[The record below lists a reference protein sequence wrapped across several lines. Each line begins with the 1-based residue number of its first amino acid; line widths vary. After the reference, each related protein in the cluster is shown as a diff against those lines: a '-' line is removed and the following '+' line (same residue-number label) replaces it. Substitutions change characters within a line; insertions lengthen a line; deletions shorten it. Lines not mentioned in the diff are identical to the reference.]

1 MIDFNTVYSRK
12 GTYAAKWDGAEFV
25 FGQPNLHPMWVA
37 DMDFPAPDTVVEALR
52 SRVDHK
58 IFGYTLTPDSLI
70 EAVCSWEMRRYQW
83 KVEKEWILF
92 SPGVVTS
99 ISAAI
104 QALTEPGDKILM
116 HTPIYPPF
124 FEITEAAS
132 REVVYSTLMDE
143 EEQYQINWDEF
154 ENHLKSGVKIFLF
167 CHPHN
172 PSGRVWKREELQ
184 QIIQLCKKYDV
195 TILSDEIHCDLTMP
209 SYQHIPIALV
219 DPSFQNK
226 IVTFISPTKTF
237 NLAGLQASSMI
248 VPDKNLREKIQTFQ
262 NLQGFHGL
270 NLFGIVAM
278 EAAYTKG
285 EAWLDEPLIYLQ
297 ENSQTTRDF
306 LANRLPKIKMK
317 QHQATYL
324 LWLNCRE
331 LGIDQETLLSALLN
345 DGKLALENGVKY
357 GPSGEGYVRMNVA
370 CPRSLLIEGLE
381 RLDRALFKFN

>member
-172 PSGRVWKREELQ
+172 PSGRVWTREELQ